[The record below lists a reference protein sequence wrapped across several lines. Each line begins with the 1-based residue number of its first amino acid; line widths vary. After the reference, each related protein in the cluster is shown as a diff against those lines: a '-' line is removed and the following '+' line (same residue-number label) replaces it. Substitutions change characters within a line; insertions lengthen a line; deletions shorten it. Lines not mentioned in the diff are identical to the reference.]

1 MMMKDFTERDPRTHA
16 IIGAAMEVHKQ
27 LGCGFLEPVYQEA
40 LALEFISRRI
50 PFRREVRL
58 PVHYK
63 GQVLVTAYCA
73 DFICFD
79 SVVVELKAL
88 ARMSGTEE
96 RHPLGSPPPAP
107 IGSGSDYSRDVE
119 RARRFEP
126 LVREGHADS
135 LIEASLRY
143 VIAHSAVSTVLVGY
157 STMDHLEYAARGI
170 EKGPLSPAALA
181 RVAEIQRSLAG
192 EPR

>member
-1 MMMKDFTERDPRTHA
+1 MMKDFTERDPRTHA

-40 LALEFISRRI
+40 LALELTSPGI

-58 PVHYK
+58 PVRYK
-63 GQVLVTAYCA
+63 DQVLVTAYCA

-96 RHPLGSPPPAP
+96 AQVINYLKATGFEVGLLLNFGTRSLEH
-107 IGSGSDYSRDVE
+107 
-119 RARRFEP
+119 RRF
-126 LVREGHADS
+126 VFS
-135 LIEASLRY
+135 KS
-143 VIAHSAVSTVLVGY
+143 VKSA
-157 STMDHLEYAARGI
+157 
-170 EKGPLSPAALA
+170 
-181 RVAEIQRSLAG
+181 
-192 EPR
+192 